1 MSIQNINQYRMGIV
15 GNCSFLAYIGDD
27 AAVQWLCMP
36 RFDSD
41 PLFGALLGSQ
51 PKGEFR
57 ICHSNSAGKQMYVGH
72 SNVLQ
77 TDLEVEGGA
86 IRVTDFAPRFVEHG
100 RVFRPNMLFRKLEV
114 LHGQP
119 RIHVRCSPMFE
130 NGNAEVL
137 PAQGSNHIRFLGF
150 PVPVRLTT
158 DLSLTSILDG
168 TGQLLTGTKYL
179 VFSYGPPLEAP
190 LQETAERFL
199 EKTLSWWQDWIKS
212 TSIPGIFQKEV
223 IRSALVLK
231 LHQFEDTGAI
241 IASGTTS
248 LPESPGSGRNWDY
261 RFCWLRDSYYSL
273 RAFAEIGHFDELER
287 FFQFIL
293 EIVASSGDSLRPLY
307 TISGVAVP
315 DEIELPWPGYQG
327 NGPVRLGN
335 GATTQK
341 QYDLYGQILVSI
353 LPVYMDQRLHK
364 ASKNFDP
371 ALVRHLL
378 EHMERDFRKPDAGI
392 WEYRNRSQQHA
403 YTYLFHWAG
412 AQAGA
417 KIAGRLGK
425 FDLRDKAQKLKKLSE
440 EHLEQC
446 WSPSLGRYGQA
457 IGESA
462 ADASTLHLINMGYL
476 NGDSERAKSHLRSLE
491 ADLDATYGLFY
502 RYRHVDDFGAPDA
515 TFLAT
520 AFWRAEALACVGRVD
535 EACERVEQLLAFT
548 NSLSLMSE
556 DVTPDGGQ
564 WGNFPQTYSHVG
576 LINTVNR
583 IARKLDKPI
592 FQEYAS

>member
-1 MSIQNINQYRMGIV
+1 M
-15 GNCSFLAYIGDD
+15 
-27 AAVQWLCMP
+27 
-36 RFDSD
+36 
-41 PLFGALLGSQ
+41 
-51 PKGEFR
+51 
-57 ICHSNSAGKQMYVGH
+57 
-72 SNVLQ
+72 
-77 TDLEVEGGA
+77 
-86 IRVTDFAPRFVEHG
+86 
-100 RVFRPNMLFRKLEV
+100 FRPNMLFRKIEV
-114 LHGQP
+114 LRGQP
-119 RIHVRCSPMFE
+119 RLTVKCTPMFQ
-130 NGNAEVL
+130 NGVAEIVQT
-137 PAQGSNHIRFLGF
+137 QGSNHIRYLGF

-158 DLSLTSILDG
+158 DLSLTAIMDG
-168 TGQLLTGTKYL
+168 TGQLLTGTKYI

-199 EKTLSWWQDWIKS
+199 EKTLSWWQEWIKS
-212 TSIPGIFQKEV
+212 TSIPGLFQKEV

-248 LPESPGSGRNWDY
+248 LPESPGSQRNWDY

-293 EIVASSGDSLRPLY
+293 EIVANSGDALRPLY
-307 TISGVAVP
+307 TISGSAVP
-315 DEIELPWPGYQG
+315 NEVELPWPGYLG

-341 QYDLYGQILVSI
+341 QYDLYGQMLVSI
-353 LPVYMDQRLHK
+353 LPVYLDQRLYQT
-364 ASKNFDP
+364 SKNFDP
-371 ALVRHLL
+371 SLVRHLL

-392 WEYRNRSQQHA
+392 WEYRNRSQLHC

-412 AQAGA
+412 AQSGA
-417 KIAGRLGK
+417 KIAARLGK
-425 FDLRDKAQKLKKLSE
+425 YDLREKAIKLQKLAE
-440 EHLEQC
+440 EHIEQC
-446 WSPSLGRYGQA
+446 WDPSLQRFGQA
-457 IGESA
+457 IGEPA

-476 NGDSERAKSHLRSLE
+476 DHGSEKAQSHLRSLE
-491 ADLDATYGLFY
+491 SELDAPNGLFY
-502 RYRHVDDFGAPDA
+502 RYKHADDFGAPDA

-535 EACERVEQLLAFT
+535 EACKRVEQLLGFT
-548 NSLSLMSE
+548 NSLGLMSE

-583 IARKLDKPI
+583 IARKMDKPI
-592 FQEYAS
+592 YQEYRT